1 MDIVICIND
10 SFISQA
16 AVLAVSLLKN
26 NGAAGT
32 ASVFHVLSSGV
43 TEENQEK
50 LGKMIRTLGGEA
62 AFYDLGDIAEK
73 VQREIGELPE
83 TGKFNPVVLARIFA
97 AEYLPASVKKY
108 LYLDADTVVPG
119 DLSDLYGTDLSGF
132 VLAACPEPTIYP
144 ELVVEQAEGKAYFNS
159 GVLLVNREAWEAEQT
174 ARKCMAYFK
183 EHNGKLGFADQDIL
197 NRVLAG
203 KIRPLPQ
210 KYDFFTNYHY
220 LSYREM
226 TKMSPWYRRLVTK
239 EEYETARK
247 DPAIIHFAGDERPW
261 YRGNRNPYRG
271 EYEKYLSMTPW
282 KDTEKI
288 PGKEKYMAF
297 YHAVNVLSARL
308 PGFRRLTSKIYRR
321 LSRNS

>member
-16 AVLAVSLLKN
+16 SVLAVSLLKN

-32 ASVFHVLSSGV
+32 AVMFHIFSSGV
-43 TEENQEK
+43 TEENQGK
-50 LGKMIRTLGGEA
+50 LGQMIRDLGGEA

-73 VQREIGELPE
+73 VQREIGEAPE

-108 LYLDADTVVPG
+108 LYLDADTVVLG
-119 DLSDLYGTDLSGF
+119 DLSNLYGTDLSGC

-144 ELVVEQAEGKAYFNS
+144 ELVVDQAYYNS
-159 GVLLVNREAWEAEQT
+159 GVLLVDREAWEAEQT
-174 ARKCMAYFK
+174 TRKCMVYFK

-226 TKMSPWYRRLVTK
+226 TKMSPWYRQFMTE
-239 EEYETARK
+239 EEYETAQRN
-247 DPAIIHFAGDERPW
+247 PVILHFAGDERPW
-261 YRGNRNPYRG
+261 YRGNRNPYCR
-271 EYEKYLSMTPW
+271 EYEKYLFMTPW
-282 KDTEKI
+282 KDTAKI